1 MKIVILG
8 NIGVGKGTQGR
19 KLSEKFNI
27 PYIATGDIFR
37 ENIKNET
44 PLGRKVKSILEEGKL
59 VPDEVVNEIVF
70 DKINNLEGF
79 VLDGFPRTIFQAE
92 QLEKF
97 LNSNAN
103 PLSFVFYLTLP
114 EEIIV
119 KRITGRR
126 ICPKCGR
133 IYNIYF
139 NPPKRDE
146 ICDFDGERLV
156 KRKDDTLEVVEKRM
170 KEFKKNT
177 LPLVEFYKRRGLL
190 FEIDGDGTPEEV
202 FDRIVNIINDNTEE
216 QK

>member
-1 MKIVILG
+1 MKIVMLG

-37 ENIKNET
+37 ENIRNET
-44 PLGRKVKSILEEGKL
+44 PLGKKVKSILEQGGL
-59 VPDEVVNEIVF
+59 VSDEVVNEIVF

-79 VLDGFPRTIFQAE
+79 VLDGFPRTLFQAE

-97 LNSNAN
+97 LKLNNN
-103 PLSFVFYLTLP
+103 PLDFVFYLILP

-133 IYNIYF
+133 VYNIYF
-139 NPPKRDE
+139 NPPKNDE
-146 ICDFDGERLV
+146 ICDFDGEKLIQRE
-156 KRKDDTLEVVEKRM
+156 DDNLEVVKKRM
-170 KEFKKNT
+170 EEFKKNT
-177 LPLVEFYKRRGLL
+177 FPLIDFYRERKIL
-190 FEIDGDGTPEEV
+190 FEIDGEGSPDEV
-202 FDRIVNIINDNTEE
+202 FNRIVKTINDNS
-216 QK
+216 KK

>member
-1 MKIVILG
+1 MKIVMLG

-37 ENIKNET
+37 ENIRNET
-44 PLGRKVKSILEEGKL
+44 PLGKKVKDILKEGKL

-79 VLDGFPRTIFQAE
+79 VLDGFPRTLFQAE

-97 LNSNAN
+97 LKLNNN
-103 PLSFVFYLTLP
+103 PLNFVLYLTLS
-114 EEIIV
+114 EDTIV

-126 ICPKCGR
+126 VCPKCGR

-139 NPPKRDE
+139 NPPKNDE
-146 ICDFDGERLV
+146 ICDFDGEKLIQRE
-156 KRKDDTLEVVEKRM
+156 DDNLEVVKKRIE
-170 KEFKKNT
+170 EFKKNT
-177 LPLVEFYKRRGLL
+177 FPLIDFYRERKIL
-190 FEIDGDGTPEEV
+190 FEIDGEGTPDEV
-202 FDRIVNIINDNTEE
+202 FNRIVKTIDDNTKE
-216 QK
+216 

>member
-1 MKIVILG
+1 MKIVMLG

-37 ENIKNET
+37 ENIRNET
-44 PLGRKVKSILEEGKL
+44 PLGKKVKNILKEGKL

-70 DKINNLEGF
+70 DKINNLEDF
-79 VLDGFPRTIFQAE
+79 ILDGFPRTLFQAE

-97 LNSNAN
+97 LKLNNN
-103 PLSFVFYLTLP
+103 PLDFVFYLILP

-133 IYNIYF
+133 VYNIYF
-139 NPPKRDE
+139 NPPKNDE
-146 ICDFDGERLV
+146 ICDFDGEKLIQRE
-156 KRKDDTLEVVEKRM
+156 DDNLEVVKKRM
-170 KEFKKNT
+170 EEFKKNT
-177 LPLVEFYKRRGLL
+177 FPLIDFYREKKIL
-190 FEIDGDGTPEEV
+190 FEIDGEGSPDEV
-202 FDRIVNIINDNTEE
+202 FNRIVKTINDNS
-216 QK
+216 KK

>member
-1 MKIVILG
+1 MKIVMLG

-37 ENIKNET
+37 ENIRNET
-44 PLGRKVKSILEEGKL
+44 PLGKKVKDILKEGKL

-79 VLDGFPRTIFQAE
+79 VLDGFPRTLFQAE

-97 LNSNAN
+97 LKLNNN
-103 PLSFVFYLTLP
+103 PLNFVLYLTLS
-114 EEIIV
+114 EDTIV

-126 ICPKCGR
+126 VCPKCGR

-139 NPPKRDE
+139 NPPKNDE
-146 ICDFDGERLV
+146 ICDFDGEKLIQRE
-156 KRKDDTLEVVEKRM
+156 DDNLEVVKKRIE
-170 KEFKKNT
+170 EFKKNT
-177 LPLVEFYKRRGLL
+177 LPLIDFYRERKIL
-190 FEIDGDGTPEEV
+190 FEIDGEGTPDEV
-202 FDRIVNIINDNTEE
+202 FNRIVKTIDDNTKE
-216 QK
+216 